1 MSFTLAS
8 KPTIVD
14 LVFKRSLVA
23 DIALVISG
31 AVLTAIAAQISIP
44 AYPVP
49 FTLQTLVVL
58 LVGAT
63 LGSRR
68 GIISLALYAAAGL
81 AGLPVF
87 APKADGTHAVGVA
100 ALLGPTAGFILG
112 FIAAAFIVGLL
123 AERKWSSNVVKTFVA
138 FVVGSLVIYLVGI
151 PVLSATAFQG
161 DLVASI
167 TYMIPFMV
175 WDVVKAV
182 IAAGLLPGAWLLV
195 KKTQAK

>member
-1 MSFTLAS
+1 MSFTLVA
-8 KPTIVD
+8 KPTIIDRFV
-14 LVFKRSLVA
+14 KRSLVA
-23 DIALVISG
+23 DIALVVSG
-31 AVLTAIAAQISIP
+31 AALTAIAAQIAIP

-68 GIISLALYAAAGL
+68 GALSLGLYALAGL

-87 APKADGTHAVGVA
+87 APKSDGSHVVGFA
-100 ALLGPTAGFILG
+100 AFVGPTAGFIFG
-112 FIAAAFIVGLL
+112 FVIAAYVIGLL
-123 AERKWSSNVVKTFVA
+123 AERKWSSNVLKTFVA
-138 FVVGSLVIYLVGI
+138 FVVGSTVIYLVGI
-151 PVLSATAFQG
+151 PALAGFAFQG
-161 DLVASI
+161 DFAAAVS
-167 TYMIPFMV
+167 YMFPFMA

-195 KKTQAK
+195 NKIQK

>member
-1 MSFTLAS
+1 MSFTLVA

-14 LVFKRSLVA
+14 RFVKRSLVA
-23 DIALVISG
+23 DIALVVSG
-31 AVLTAIAAQISIP
+31 AALTAVAAQISIP

-68 GIISLALYAAAGL
+68 GILSLGLYALAGL

-87 APKADGTHAVGVA
+87 APKADGSHVVGFA
-100 ALLGPTAGFILG
+100 AFVGPTAGFILG
-112 FIAAAFIVGLL
+112 FVLAAYLVGLL
-123 AERKWSSNVVKTFVA
+123 AERKWSSNVIKTFVA
-138 FVVGSLVIYLVGI
+138 FVVGSVVIYLIGI
-151 PVLSATAFQG
+151 PVLSSLAFKG
-161 DLVASI
+161 DLVAAI
-167 TYMIPFMV
+167 TYMVPFMV

-195 KKTQAK
+195 KKAQK

>member
-1 MSFTLAS
+1 MSLALVA

-14 LVFKRSLVA
+14 RFIKRSLAA
-23 DIALVISG
+23 DIALVVAG
-31 AVLTAIAAQISIP
+31 AALTAVAAQISIP

-68 GIISLALYAAAGL
+68 GILSLGLYALAGL
-81 AGLPVF
+81 AGIPVF
-87 APKADGTHAVGVA
+87 APKSDGSHVVGITAFV
-100 ALLGPTAGFILG
+100 GPTAGFIFG
-112 FIAAAFIVGLL
+112 FVVAAFLVGLL
-123 AERKWSSNVVKTFVA
+123 AERKWSSNVLKTFVA
-138 FVVGSLVIYLVGI
+138 FVVGSAVIYLIGI
-151 PVLSATAFQG
+151 PVLASTAFKG
-161 DLVASI
+161 DVAAAISF
-167 TYMIPFMV
+167 MVPFMV

-195 KKTQAK
+195 KKTQG

>member
-1 MSFTLAS
+1 MSLTLVA

-14 LVFKRSLVA
+14 RFIKRSLAA
-23 DIALVISG
+23 DIALVIAG
-31 AVLTAIAAQISIP
+31 AALTAVAAQISIP

-68 GIISLALYAAAGL
+68 GVLSLGLYALAGL
-81 AGLPVF
+81 AGIPVF
-87 APKADGTHAVGVA
+87 APKSDGSHVVGFA
-100 ALLGPTAGFILG
+100 AFVGPTAGFILG
-112 FIAAAFIVGLL
+112 FILASYLVGLL
-123 AERKWSSNVVKTFVA
+123 AERKWSSNVLKTFVA
-138 FVVGSLVIYLVGI
+138 FVVGSTVIYLVGV
-151 PVLSATAFQG
+151 PVLANTAFKG
-161 DLVASI
+161 DVAAAVS
-167 TYMIPFMV
+167 YMIPFMA

-195 KKTQAK
+195 KKTQG

>member
-1 MSFTLAS
+1 MSLALVA

-14 LVFKRSLVA
+14 RFIKRSLAA
-23 DIALVISG
+23 DIALVV
-31 AVLTAIAAQISIP
+31 ACAALTAVAAQISIP

-68 GIISLALYAAAGL
+68 GVLSLGLYALAGL
-81 AGLPVF
+81 AGIPVF
-87 APKADGTHAVGVA
+87 APKSDGSHVVGVA
-100 ALLGPTAGFILG
+100 AFVGPTAGFIFG
-112 FIAAAFIVGLL
+112 FVVAAFLVGLL
-123 AERKWSSNVVKTFVA
+123 AERKWSSNVLKTFVA
-138 FVVGSLVIYLVGI
+138 FVVGSGVIYLIGI
-151 PVLSATAFQG
+151 PVLASTAFKG
-161 DLVASI
+161 DAAAAISFMV
-167 TYMIPFMV
+167 PFMV

-195 KKTQAK
+195 KKTQG

>member
-1 MSFTLAS
+1 MSLTLAI

-14 LVFKRSLVA
+14 RFIKRSLAA
-23 DIALVISG
+23 DIALVVIG
-31 AVLTAIAAQISIP
+31 VALTAVAAQISIP

-68 GIISLALYAAAGL
+68 GLLSMALYALVGL
-81 AGLPVF
+81 AGVPVF
-87 APKADGTHAVGVA
+87 APKADGSHVVGVDA
-100 ALLGPTAGFILG
+100 FVGPTAGFIIG
-112 FIAAAFIVGLL
+112 FVVAAFLVGLL
-123 AERKWSSNVVKTFVA
+123 AELNWSSNVLKTFVA
-138 FVVGSLVIYLVGI
+138 FVVGSGVIYLIGV
-151 PVLSATAFQG
+151 PVLASTAFKG
-161 DLVASI
+161 DLTAAI
-167 TYMIPFMV
+167 NYMVPFMV

-195 KKTQAK
+195 KKTQN

>member
-1 MSFTLAS
+1 MSLTLVA

-14 LVFKRSLVA
+14 RFIKRSLA
-23 DIALVISG
+23 TDIALVAAG
-31 AVLTAIAAQISIP
+31 AALTAIAAQISIP

-68 GIISLALYAAAGL
+68 GLLSLGLYALIGL
-81 AGLPVF
+81 AGVPVF
-87 APKADGTHAVGVA
+87 APKADGSHVVGIDAFV
-100 ALLGPTAGFILG
+100 GPTAGFIFG
-112 FIAAAFIVGLL
+112 FIAAAFLVGLL
-123 AERKWSSNVVKTFVA
+123 AERKWSSHVLKTFIA
-138 FVVGSLVIYLVGI
+138 FVTGSAVIYLIGV
-151 PVLSATAFQG
+151 PVLATAAFAG
-161 DLVASI
+161 DFISAI
-167 TYMIPFMV
+167 NYMVPFMV

-195 KKTQAK
+195 KKTQG

>member
-1 MSFTLAS
+1 MSFTLVA

-14 LVFKRSLVA
+14 RFVKRSLVA
-23 DIALVISG
+23 DIALVFSG
-31 AVLTAIAAQISIP
+31 AALTAIAAQIAIP

-68 GIISLALYAAAGL
+68 GGLSLGVYALAGL

-87 APKADGTHAVGVA
+87 APKADGSHVVGFEAFV
-100 ALLGPTAGFILG
+100 GPTAGFILG
-112 FIAAAFIVGLL
+112 FVIAAYVIGLL
-123 AERKWSSNVVKTFVA
+123 AERKWSSNVLKTFVA
-138 FVVGSLVIYLVGI
+138 FVVGSSIIYLVGI
-151 PVLSATAFQG
+151 PALSAFAFNG
-161 DLVASI
+161 DIAAAV
-167 TYMIPFMV
+167 TYMVPFML

-182 IAAGLLPGAWLLV
+182 IAASLLPGAWLLV
-195 KKTQAK
+195 NKIQK

>member
-1 MSFTLAS
+1 MSLTLAA

-14 LVFKRSLVA
+14 RFIKRSLAA
-23 DIALVISG
+23 DIALVVVG
-31 AVLTAIAAQISIP
+31 AALTAVAAQISIP

-68 GIISLALYAAAGL
+68 GVLSMALYALAGL
-81 AGLPVF
+81 AGIPVF
-87 APKADGTHAVGVA
+87 APKSDGSHVVGLA
-100 ALLGPTAGFILG
+100 AFVGPTAGFIFG
-112 FIAAAFIVGLL
+112 FIVASFVIGLL
-123 AERKWSSNVVKTFVA
+123 AERQWSSNVLKTFVS
-138 FVVGSLVIYLVGI
+138 FVVGSTVIYLIGV
-151 PVLSATAFQG
+151 PVLAATAFKG
-161 DLVASI
+161 SLSAAI
-167 TYMIPFMV
+167 TFMVPFMV

-195 KKTQAK
+195 KKTQGE

>member
-1 MSFTLAS
+1 MSFTLVA

-14 LVFKRSLVA
+14 RFVKRSLVA

-31 AVLTAIAAQISIP
+31 AALTAIAAQIAIP

-58 LVGAT
+58 LVGAV

-68 GIISLALYAAAGL
+68 GVLSLGLYALAGL
-81 AGLPVF
+81 VGLPVF
-87 APKADGTHAVGVA
+87 APKADGSHVVGFA
-100 ALLGPTAGFILG
+100 AFVGPTAGFILG
-112 FIAAAFIVGLL
+112 FVVAAYVIGLL
-123 AERKWSSNVVKTFVA
+123 AERKWSSNVLKTFVA
-138 FVVGSLVIYLVGI
+138 FVVGSTVIYLIGI
-151 PVLSATAFQG
+151 PALSSFAFNG
-161 DLVASI
+161 DLAAAI
-167 TYMIPFMV
+167 TYMVPFMV

-195 KKTQAK
+195 NKIQK

>member
-1 MSFTLAS
+1 MSFTLVA

-14 LVFKRSLVA
+14 RFVKRSLVA
-23 DIALVISG
+23 DIALVFSG
-31 AVLTAIAAQISIP
+31 AALTAIAAQIAIP

-68 GIISLALYAAAGL
+68 GGLSLGVYALAGL

-87 APKADGTHAVGVA
+87 APKADGGHVVGFA
-100 ALLGPTAGFILG
+100 AFVGPTAGFILG
-112 FIAAAFIVGLL
+112 FVIAAYVIGLL
-123 AERKWSSNVVKTFVA
+123 AERKWSSNVLKTFVA
-138 FVVGSLVIYLVGI
+138 FVVGSTIIYFVGI
-151 PVLSATAFQG
+151 PALSAFAFSGDFTAA
-161 DLVASI
+161 V
-167 TYMIPFMV
+167 TYMVPFML

-195 KKTQAK
+195 NKIQK

>member
-1 MSFTLAS
+1 MSFTLVA

-14 LVFKRSLVA
+14 RFVKRSLVA

-31 AVLTAIAAQISIP
+31 AALTAIAAQIAIP

-68 GIISLALYAAAGL
+68 GGLSLGVYALAGL

-87 APKADGTHAVGVA
+87 APKADGSHVVGFA
-100 ALLGPTAGFILG
+100 AFVGPTAGFILG
-112 FIAAAFIVGLL
+112 FVIAAYVIGLL
-123 AERKWSSNVVKTFVA
+123 AERKWSSNVLKTFVA
-138 FVVGSLVIYLVGI
+138 FVVGSTVIYFVGI
-151 PVLSATAFQG
+151 PALSAFAFNGDTTAA
-161 DLVASI
+161 V
-167 TYMIPFMV
+167 TYMLPFML

-195 KKTQAK
+195 NKIQK

>member
-1 MSFTLAS
+1 MSFTLVA

-14 LVFKRSLVA
+14 RFVKRSLVA

-31 AVLTAIAAQISIP
+31 AALTAVAAQIAIP

-68 GIISLALYAAAGL
+68 GALSLGLYALAGL

-87 APKADGTHAVGVA
+87 APKADGSHVVGFA
-100 ALLGPTAGFILG
+100 AFVGPTAGFILG
-112 FIAAAFIVGLL
+112 FVIAAYVIGLL
-123 AERKWSSNVVKTFVA
+123 AERKWSSNVLKTFVA
-138 FVVGSLVIYLVGI
+138 FVAGSTVIYLIGI
-151 PVLSATAFQG
+151 PALASFAFKG
-161 DLVASI
+161 DFVAAV
-167 TYMIPFMV
+167 TYMVPFML

-195 KKTQAK
+195 NKIQK

>member
-1 MSFTLAS
+1 MSLTLVA

-14 LVFKRSLVA
+14 RFIKRSIAA
-23 DIALVISG
+23 DIALVLAGS
-31 AVLTAIAAQISIP
+31 VLTAVAAQISIP

-68 GIISLALYAAAGL
+68 GLLSLGLYALIGL

-87 APKADGTHAVGVA
+87 APKADGSHVVGVDA
-100 ALLGPTAGFILG
+100 FVGPTAGFIFG
-112 FIAAAFIVGLL
+112 FIIAAFVVGLL
-123 AERKWSSNVVKTFVA
+123 AERKWSSNVLKTFVA
-138 FVVGSLVIYLVGI
+138 FVVGSTVIYLIGV
-151 PVLSATAFQG
+151 PVPPRAVFNG
-161 DLVASI
+161 DLAAAIS
-167 TYMIPFMV
+167 YMVPFMV

-182 IAAGLLPGAWLLV
+182 IAAGLLPGAWLLA
-195 KKTQAK
+195 KKTKGE

>member
-1 MSFTLAS
+1 MSFTLVA

-14 LVFKRSLVA
+14 RFVKRSLVA
-23 DIALVISG
+23 DIALVFSG
-31 AVLTAIAAQISIP
+31 AVLTAIAAQIAIP

-68 GIISLALYAAAGL
+68 GGLSLGVYALAGL

-87 APKADGTHAVGVA
+87 APKADGSHVVGFA
-100 ALLGPTAGFILG
+100 AFVGPTAGFILG
-112 FIAAAFIVGLL
+112 FVIAAYVIGLL
-123 AERKWSSNVVKTFVA
+123 AERKWSSNVLKTFVA
-138 FVVGSLVIYLVGI
+138 FVVGSTIIYLVGI
-151 PVLSATAFQG
+151 PALSAFAFNGDITAA
-161 DLVASI
+161 V
-167 TYMIPFMV
+167 TYMVPFML

-195 KKTQAK
+195 NKIQK

>member
-1 MSFTLAS
+1 MSFTLVAN
-8 KPTIVD
+8 PTIVD
-14 LVFKRSLVA
+14 RFVKRSLVA
-23 DIALVISG
+23 DIALVVSG
-31 AVLTAIAAQISIP
+31 AALTAVAAQISIP

-68 GIISLALYAAAGL
+68 GILSLALYALSGL

-87 APKADGTHAVGVA
+87 APKSDGSHVVGFA
-100 ALLGPTAGFILG
+100 AFVGPTAGFILG
-112 FIAAAFIVGLL
+112 FVAAAYLVGLL
-123 AERKWSSNVVKTFVA
+123 AERKWSSNVIKTFVA
-138 FVVGSLVIYLVGI
+138 FVVGSLVIYLIGI
-151 PVLSATAFQG
+151 PVLSSFAFKG
-161 DLVASI
+161 DLVAAI
-167 TYMIPFMV
+167 TYMVPFMI

-195 KKTQAK
+195 NKAQK

>member
-1 MSFTLAS
+1 MSFTLVA
-8 KPTIVD
+8 KPTIIDRFV
-14 LVFKRSLVA
+14 KRSLVA
-23 DIALVISG
+23 DMSLVVSG
-31 AVLTAIAAQISIP
+31 AALTAIAAQIAIP

-68 GIISLALYAAAGL
+68 GALSLGLYALAGL

-87 APKADGTHAVGVA
+87 APKSDGSHVVGFA
-100 ALLGPTAGFILG
+100 AFVGPTAGFIFG
-112 FIAAAFIVGLL
+112 FVIAAYVIGLL
-123 AERKWSSNVVKTFVA
+123 AERKWSSNVLKTFVA
-138 FVVGSLVIYLVGI
+138 FVVGSTVIYLVGI
-151 PVLSATAFQG
+151 PALAGFAFQG
-161 DLVASI
+161 DFAAAVG
-167 TYMIPFMV
+167 YMVPFMV

-195 KKTQAK
+195 NKIQK

>member
-1 MSFTLAS
+1 MSLTLVA

-14 LVFKRSLVA
+14 RFIKRSLAA
-23 DIALVISG
+23 DIALVVAG
-31 AVLTAIAAQISIP
+31 AALTAVAAQISIP

-68 GIISLALYAAAGL
+68 GLLSLGLYALAGL
-81 AGLPVF
+81 AGIPVF
-87 APKADGTHAVGVA
+87 APKSDGSHVVGLA
-100 ALLGPTAGFILG
+100 AFAGPTAGFIFG
-112 FIAAAFIVGLL
+112 FIVAAFLIGLL
-123 AERKWSSNVVKTFVA
+123 AERKWSSNVLQTFVA
-138 FVVGSLVIYLVGI
+138 FLVGSAVIYLIGV
-151 PVLSATAFQG
+151 PVLASTAFKG
-161 DLVASI
+161 DLAAAVS
-167 TYMIPFMV
+167 YMVPFMV

-195 KKTQAK
+195 KKTQG

>member
-1 MSFTLAS
+1 MSFTLVA

-14 LVFKRSLVA
+14 RFVKRSLVA
-23 DIALVISG
+23 DIALVFSG
-31 AVLTAIAAQISIP
+31 AALTAIAAQIAIP

-68 GIISLALYAAAGL
+68 GGLSLGVYALAGL

-87 APKADGTHAVGVA
+87 APKADGSHVVGFEAFV
-100 ALLGPTAGFILG
+100 GPTAGFILG
-112 FIAAAFIVGLL
+112 FVIAAYVIGLL
-123 AERKWSSNVVKTFVA
+123 AERKWSSNVLKTFVA
-138 FVVGSLVIYLVGI
+138 FVVGSSIIYLVGI
-151 PVLSATAFQG
+151 PALSAFAFNG
-161 DLVASI
+161 DIAAAV
-167 TYMIPFMV
+167 TYMVPFML

-195 KKTQAK
+195 NKIQK

>member
-1 MSFTLAS
+1 MSFTLVA

-14 LVFKRSLVA
+14 RFVKRSLVA
-23 DIALVISG
+23 DIALVFSG
-31 AVLTAIAAQISIP
+31 AALTAIAAQIAIP

-68 GIISLALYAAAGL
+68 GGLSLGVYALAGL

-87 APKADGTHAVGVA
+87 APKADGSHVVGFA
-100 ALLGPTAGFILG
+100 AFVGPTAGFILG
-112 FIAAAFIVGLL
+112 FVIAAYVIGLL
-123 AERKWSSNVVKTFVA
+123 AERKWSSNVLKTFVA
-138 FVVGSLVIYLVGI
+138 FVVGSSIIYLVGI
-151 PVLSATAFQG
+151 PALSAFAFNG
-161 DLVASI
+161 DIAAAL
-167 TYMIPFMV
+167 TYMLPFML

-195 KKTQAK
+195 NMIQK

>member
-1 MSFTLAS
+1 MSLTLVA

-14 LVFKRSLVA
+14 RFIKRSLA
-23 DIALVISG
+23 TDIALVAAG
-31 AVLTAIAAQISIP
+31 AALTAIAAQISIP

-68 GIISLALYAAAGL
+68 GLLSLGLYALIGL
-81 AGLPVF
+81 AGVPVF
-87 APKADGTHAVGVA
+87 APKADGSHVVGIDAFV
-100 ALLGPTAGFILG
+100 GPTAGFIFG
-112 FIAAAFIVGLL
+112 FIAAAFLVGLL
-123 AERKWSSNVVKTFVA
+123 AERKWSSHVLKTFIA
-138 FVVGSLVIYLVGI
+138 FVTGSAVIYLIGV
-151 PVLSATAFQG
+151 PVLATAAFAG
-161 DLVASI
+161 DFIAAI
-167 TYMIPFMV
+167 NYMVPFMV

-195 KKTQAK
+195 KKTQG

>member
-1 MSFTLAS
+1 MSLTLVA

-14 LVFKRSLVA
+14 RFIKRSIST
-23 DIALVISG
+23 DIALVLAGS
-31 AVLTAIAAQISIP
+31 VLTAVAAQISIP

-68 GIISLALYAAAGL
+68 GLLSLGLYALIGL
-81 AGLPVF
+81 AGVPVF
-87 APKADGTHAVGVA
+87 APKADGSHVVGVDA
-100 ALLGPTAGFILG
+100 FVGPTAGFIFG
-112 FIAAAFIVGLL
+112 FIIAAFVVGLL
-123 AERKWSSNVVKTFVA
+123 AERKWSSNVLKTFVA
-138 FVVGSLVIYLVGI
+138 FVAGSAVIYLVGV
-151 PVLSATAFQG
+151 PVLASAAFEG
-161 DLVASI
+161 SVSAAV
-167 TYMIPFMV
+167 TYMVPFMV

-195 KKTQAK
+195 KKTQG